1 MRSPNLPAQLEDAV
15 YLTSQRSL
23 SFSSLGQPQTAPD
36 RWSAVVLEWKGDG
49 QLRYGASPF
58 EAGHDMT
65 EATSPIVERSIA
77 RCRAALSAAALVA
90 VFIDP
95 TEPFVTRWIQQR
107 SGNFAID
114 PYALAVMGAHLC
126 YSLVL
131 VYVHGGQ
138 IVSSKRLAQTTTW
151 IDFLFGAVI
160 AALSEGVASPFYAY
174 VAFAG
179 FETGVR
185 SGLR

>member
-1 MRSPNLPAQLEDAV
+1 
-15 YLTSQRSL
+15 
-23 SFSSLGQPQTAPD
+23 
-36 RWSAVVLEWKGDG
+36 
-49 QLRYGASPF
+49 
-58 EAGHDMT
+58 MT
-65 EATSPIVERSIA
+65 EAGFPIVEQSIA
-77 RCRAALSAAALVA
+77 RCRATLSVAALVT
-90 VFIDP
+90 VFVDP
-95 TEPFVTRWIQQR
+95 TEPLITRWIQLR
-107 SGNFAID
+107 SDSFAID
-114 PYALAVMGAHLC
+114 PYTLAVMSAHLC

-138 IVSSKRLAQTTTW
+138 IVSSNRLARTTTW